1 MLPFLNM
8 RLYNRNNY
16 MALQPFIE
24 KMKNGQ
30 LTLENI
36 LEEDEIIQ
44 DLKTNQNSQF
54 LSMLSHEAIRKL
66 IDYATK
72 LPQSDD
78 QKIGHKFPFNATELL
93 SCDNCSITDRLL
105 NEIEV
110 AEDSEEEEKEDD
122 EKGENNEDK
131 KDEDDNEEFV
141 EVKEDEGSQ
150 DKNKEEGVPN
160 KDEKEKSEETKKE
173 GESKPAEEPKK
184 EENKTEGENKAE
196 EPKKEGETKPTE
208 ETEKEGESKPA
219 EEPKK
224 EGENKPA
231 EETKKEEET
240 KPAEETKKEGE
251 TKPAEE
257 TKKEGET
264 KPAEETKKEED
275 KKEENKTEGENKP
288 AEEPK
293 KEEETKKEENKTEGE
308 NKPTEEPKKDED
320 KKEENK
326 AERENKPTE
335 ETKKEE
341 EGKKEEKSEDEETCQ
356 QKHQPKEEEKE
367 DENDNENENQGEE
380 DSERK
385 QPKINII
392 YDNVDYLLQFLNSS
406 EETKLNYVLVGYFYK
421 ILNHLFSYKS
431 SRIIQYLFDYPK
443 KSEFDPLDLLVKN
456 MNRKSMGEIINKLL
470 LFQEENYG
478 DFTQKKMQLFE
489 RVLQELKESKEES
502 KYECICTT
510 LESTLYNKGFFIE
523 FMKDGKLIELLYTIL
538 EESKDQ
544 PRKLIAIMKLL
555 IKINENALKFVDSR
569 VTTPLSQENPM
580 DFINMFSNNY
590 PLDDDVKDPNADTD
604 ELVKKMFENTF
615 SALEKNKFNFLEDL
629 DDYSS
634 SENSE
639 FTSTYLVKQKKIGM
653 KKLAQIELFRT
664 LLDILVNANSINN
677 NEEQIKKIVECMN
690 EKKLFWKMHKLFFDF
705 PFSNIYQ
712 AFYSQIMDIILNES
726 SPDNLIDFVLIE
738 KGEKEENHL
747 VQKLIDEV
755 LNNMKFTF
763 TVSDSLSFHPNFSF
777 EVSILNKIFNSKN
790 NHLKDLIKDN
800 KNLEVFNTVIGDE
813 VNKIFEQKLLLSENE
828 IQFGSHDDSEE
839 KKPMSYFCK
848 KSFME
853 VMDEDLDIYKIYTQ
867 GGDFNKALE
876 EKREKERIE
885 RENME
890 KEKLDEEKKKMEED
904 GYFNNEEEETDDKK
918 NDLKGSINMNQ
929 DDEEENNEKEEN
941 NENNEEN
948 ENEQRPEENKEDSS
962 TEESEKDKDYND
974 VNFWRPE
981 VKPNDDILTSIL
993 SDLD

>member
-1 MLPFLNM
+1 
-8 RLYNRNNY
+8 

-24 KMKNGQ
+24 KMKSGQ

-54 LSMLSHEAIRKL
+54 LSMLSHENIRKL

-72 LPQSDD
+72 LPQSED

-93 SCDNCSITDRLL
+93 CCDNCVITDRIL

-110 AEDSEEEEKEDD
+110 AEDSESEEKEDD
-122 EKGENNEDK
+122 EKGE
-131 KDEDDNEEFV
+131 KDEEEFV
-141 EVKEDEGSQ
+141 EVKEDEGKQ
-150 DKNKEEGVPN
+150 EKKKEEEPNKEEGVPN
-160 KDEKEKSEETKKE
+160 KDEKQNNEEPKKE
-173 GESKPAEEPKK
+173 GESKPVEEPKK
-184 EENKTEGENKAE
+184 EETKTEGENKAGEELKKE
-196 EPKKEGETKPTE
+196 EPKKEE
-208 ETEKEGESKPA
+208 EQ
-219 EEPKK
+219 
-224 EGENKPA
+224 
-231 EETKKEEET
+231 KKEET
-240 KPAEETKKEGE
+240 
-251 TKPAEE
+251 
-257 TKKEGET
+257 
-264 KPAEETKKEED
+264 
-275 KKEENKTEGENKP
+275 KTEGENKP

-293 KEEETKKEENKTEGE
+293 KEDAKKEEEQKKEETKTEGE
-308 NKPTEEPKKDED
+308 NKPVEEQKKEEPKKE
-320 KKEENK
+320 EENK
-326 AERENKPTE
+326 S
-335 ETKKEE
+335 
-341 EGKKEEKSEDEETCQ
+341 GEKNEDEETGQ
-356 QKHQPKEEEKE
+356 QKHQPKQEEEKE
-367 DENDNENENQGEE
+367 DENDNENDDDSKKENQGEE
-380 DSERK
+380 DSEKK

-431 SRIIQYLFDYPK
+431 SKIIQYLFDYPK

-489 RVLQELKESKEES
+489 RVLQELKDSKETS
-502 KYECICTT
+502 KYECICST
-510 LESTLYNKGFFIE
+510 LETTLYNKGFFIE

-544 PRKLIAIMKLL
+544 PKKLIAIMKLL
-555 IKINENALKFVDSR
+555 IKINENALKFVNSR
-569 VTTPLSQENPM
+569 VTPQLSQENPM

-604 ELVKKMFENTF
+604 ELVKKMFANTF
-615 SALEKNKFNFLEDL
+615 TALEKNKFNFLEDL

-639 FTSTYLVKQKKIGM
+639 FTSTYLIKQRKVGM
-653 KKLAQIELFRT
+653 KKLSQTELFRT
-664 LLDILVNANSINN
+664 LLDILVNANSLNN
-677 NEEQIKKIVECMN
+677 NEEQIKKMVECMN
-690 EKKLFWKMHKLFFDF
+690 EKKLFWKLHKLFFDF

-712 AFYSQIMDIILNES
+712 TLYSQILDIILNES
-726 SPDNLIDFVLIE
+726 APDNLIDFTLTE
-738 KGEKEENHL
+738 KGEKEEKNL

-755 LNNMKFTF
+755 LNHMKFTF
-763 TVSDSLSFHPNFSF
+763 TVSDHLSFHPNFSF
-777 EVSILNKIFNSKN
+777 EVSILNKIFTSKN
-790 NHLKDLIKDN
+790 EHLRDLIKDN

-848 KSFME
+848 KGFMD
-853 VMDEDLDIYKIYTQ
+853 VMDEDLDIYKKYLN
-867 GGDFNKALE
+867 GEDFNKALE
-876 EKREKERIE
+876 EKREKEKKE

-890 KEKLDEEKKKMEED
+890 KEKLAEEKKKMEED
-904 GYFNNEEEETDDKK
+904 GYFNNEEEEIDDKK

-929 DDEEENNEKEEN
+929 DDEEENNENKEEN
-941 NENNEEN
+941 NENNQDN
-948 ENEQRPEENKEDSS
+948 ENEPRPEENKEESS
-962 TEESEKDKDYND
+962 TEESEKDKEFND
-974 VNFWRPE
+974 VNFWKPE
-981 VKPNDDILTSIL
+981 IKASDDILSSIL
-993 SDLD
+993 EDLD

>member
-8 RLYNRNNY
+8 RLYNRNNF
-16 MALQPFIE
+16 MALQPYIE

-72 LPQSDD
+72 LPQSED

-93 SCDNCSITDRLL
+93 CCDNCAITDRIL

-110 AEDSEEEEKEDD
+110 AEDSEEEEKEDE
-122 EKGENNEDK
+122 EKGENNE
-131 KDEDDNEEFV
+131 EEFV
-141 EVKEDEGSQ
+141 EVKEDEGNQEKKKEEES
-150 DKNKEEGVPN
+150 KKEEGVPN
-160 KDEKEKSEETKKE
+160 KDENQNNEEPKTE

-184 EENKTEGENKAE
+184 EENKTEGE
-196 EPKKEGETKPTE
+196 
-208 ETEKEGESKPA
+208 SKPV
-219 EEPKK
+219 
-224 EGENKPA
+224 
-231 EETKKEEET
+231 
-240 KPAEETKKEGE
+240 
-251 TKPAEE
+251 
-257 TKKEGET
+257 
-264 KPAEETKKEED
+264 
-275 KKEENKTEGENKP
+275 
-288 AEEPK
+288 
-293 KEEETKKEENKTEGE
+293 EETKKEENKTEGE
-308 NKPTEEPKKDED
+308 NKPEEEAKKEEP

-326 AERENKPTE
+326 TEEESKPEEEPKKEENKTE
-335 ETKKEE
+335 GESNPEEEQKKEESKKEE
-341 EGKKEEKSEDEETCQ
+341 ENTGEEKNEDEETGQ
-356 QKHQPKEEEKE
+356 QKHQPKQEEEKE
-367 DENDNENENQGEE
+367 DENGNENDDDSKKENQDEE

-385 QPKINII
+385 QIKTNII
-392 YDNVDYLLQFLNSS
+392 YDNVDYLLQFLNSP
-406 EETKLNYVLVGYFYK
+406 EENKLNYVLVGYFYK

-443 KSEFDPLDLLVKN
+443 KAEFDPLDLLVKN

-489 RVLQELKESKEES
+489 RVLQELKDSKEES
-502 KYECICTT
+502 KYECICAT
-510 LESTLYNKGFFIE
+510 LENTLYNKGFFIE
-523 FMKDGKLIELLYTIL
+523 FMKDGKLIQLLYTIL
-538 EESKDQ
+538 EGSKDQ

-555 IKINENALKFVDSR
+555 IKIDENALKFVDAR
-569 VTTPLSQENPM
+569 VTPPLSQENPM

-604 ELVKKMFENTF
+604 ELVKKMFGNTF
-615 SALEKNKFNFLEDL
+615 GALEKNKFNFLEDL

-634 SENSE
+634 NENSE
-639 FTSTYLVKQKKIGM
+639 FISTYLKKQRKIGM
-653 KKLAQIELFRT
+653 KKLSQTELFRT
-664 LLDILVNANSINN
+664 LLDILVNANSFNN

-690 EKKLFWKMHKLFFDF
+690 EKKLFWKLHKLFFDF

-712 AFYSQIMDIILNES
+712 TLYSQILDIVFNES
-726 SPDNLIDFVLIE
+726 SPDNLIDFVLTE
-738 KGEKEENHL
+738 KGEKEEKNL
-747 VQKLIDEV
+747 IQKLIDEV

-763 TVSDSLSFHPNFSF
+763 TVNDNLSFHPNFSF
-777 EVSILNKIFNSKN
+777 EVSILNKIFTSKN
-790 NHLKDLIKDN
+790 EHLKDLIKDN

-848 KSFME
+848 KGFME
-853 VMDEDLDIYKIYTQ
+853 VMDEDLEIYKKYQ
-867 GGDFNKALE
+867 KGEDFNKALE
-876 EKREKERIE
+876 EKREKEKIE

-890 KEKLDEEKKKMEED
+890 KEKLAEEKKKMEED

-929 DDEEENNEKEEN
+929 DEEEENNENNENKEEN

-948 ENEQRPEENKEDSS
+948 ENEPKPEENKEESS
-962 TEESEKDKDYND
+962 TEESEKDKEFND
-974 VNFWRPE
+974 VNYWKPE
-981 VKPNDDILTSIL
+981 IKASDDILNSIL
-993 SDLD
+993 EDLD

>member
-8 RLYNRNNY
+8 RLYNRNNF

-24 KMKNGQ
+24 KMKSGQ

-54 LSMLSHEAIRKL
+54 LSMLSHENIRKL

-72 LPQSDD
+72 LPQSED

-93 SCDNCSITDRLL
+93 CCDNCVITDRIL

-110 AEDSEEEEKEDD
+110 AEDSESEEKEDD
-122 EKGENNEDK
+122 EKGE
-131 KDEDDNEEFV
+131 KDEEEFV
-141 EVKEDEGSQ
+141 EVKEDEGKQ
-150 DKNKEEGVPN
+150 EKKKEEEPNKEEGVPN
-160 KDEKEKSEETKKE
+160 KDEKQNNEEPKKE
-173 GESKPAEEPKK
+173 GESKPVEEPKK
-184 EENKTEGENKAE
+184 EETKTEGENKAGEELKKE
-196 EPKKEGETKPTE
+196 EPKKEE
-208 ETEKEGESKPA
+208 EQ
-219 EEPKK
+219 
-224 EGENKPA
+224 
-231 EETKKEEET
+231 KKEET
-240 KPAEETKKEGE
+240 
-251 TKPAEE
+251 
-257 TKKEGET
+257 
-264 KPAEETKKEED
+264 
-275 KKEENKTEGENKP
+275 KTEGENKP

-293 KEEETKKEENKTEGE
+293 KEDAKKEEEQKKEETKTEGE
-308 NKPTEEPKKDED
+308 NKPVEEQKKEDDKKEEEQKKEETKTEGENKPVEEQKKEEPKKE
-320 KKEENK
+320 EENK
-326 AERENKPTE
+326 S
-335 ETKKEE
+335 
-341 EGKKEEKSEDEETCQ
+341 GEKNEDEETGQ
-356 QKHQPKEEEKE
+356 QKHQPKQEEEKE
-367 DENDNENENQGEE
+367 DENDNENDDDSKKENQGEE
-380 DSERK
+380 DSEKK

-431 SRIIQYLFDYPK
+431 SKIIQYLFDYPK

-489 RVLQELKESKEES
+489 RVLQELKDSKETS
-502 KYECICTT
+502 KYECICST
-510 LESTLYNKGFFIE
+510 LETTLYNKGFFIE

-544 PRKLIAIMKLL
+544 PKKLIAIMKLL
-555 IKINENALKFVDSR
+555 IKINENALKFVVSR
-569 VTTPLSQENPM
+569 VTPQLSQENPM

-604 ELVKKMFENTF
+604 ELVKKMFANTF
-615 SALEKNKFNFLEDL
+615 TALEKNKFNFLEDL

-639 FTSTYLVKQKKIGM
+639 FTSTYLIKQRKVGM
-653 KKLAQIELFRT
+653 KKLSQTELFRT
-664 LLDILVNANSINN
+664 LLDILVNANSLNN
-677 NEEQIKKIVECMN
+677 NEEQIKKMVECMN
-690 EKKLFWKMHKLFFDF
+690 EKKLFWKLHKLFFDF

-712 AFYSQIMDIILNES
+712 TLYSQILDIILNES
-726 SPDNLIDFVLIE
+726 APDNLIDFTLTE
-738 KGEKEENHL
+738 KGEKEEKNL

-755 LNNMKFTF
+755 LNHMKFTF
-763 TVSDSLSFHPNFSF
+763 TVSDHLSFHPNFSF
-777 EVSILNKIFNSKN
+777 EVSILNKIFTSKN
-790 NHLKDLIKDN
+790 EHLRDLIKDN

-848 KSFME
+848 KGFMDA
-853 VMDEDLDIYKIYTQ
+853 MDEDLDIYKKYLN
-867 GGDFNKALE
+867 GEDFNKALE
-876 EKREKERIE
+876 EKREKEKKE

-890 KEKLDEEKKKMEED
+890 KEKLAEEKKKMEED
-904 GYFNNEEEETDDKK
+904 GYFNNEEEEIDDKK

-929 DDEEENNEKEEN
+929 DDEEENNENKEEN
-941 NENNEEN
+941 NENNQDN
-948 ENEQRPEENKEDSS
+948 ENEPRPEENKEESS
-962 TEESEKDKDYND
+962 TEESEKDKEFND
-974 VNFWRPE
+974 VNFWKPE
-981 VKPNDDILTSIL
+981 IKASDDILSSIL
-993 SDLD
+993 EDLD

>member
-16 MALQPFIE
+16 MQLQPYIE
-24 KMKNGQ
+24 KMKSGQ

-72 LPQSDD
+72 LPQTDD

-93 SCDNCSITDRLL
+93 CCDNCVITERIL
-105 NEIEV
+105 NGIEV
-110 AEDSEEEEKEDD
+110 AEDSEEEEKEDE
-122 EKGENNEDK
+122 EKGENNEEEK
-131 KDEDDNEEFV
+131 KEEDNNEEFV
-141 EVKEDEGSQ
+141 EVKEDEGNQ
-150 DKNKEEGVPN
+150 EKKKEEEPKKEEEGVPN
-160 KDEKEKSEETKKE
+160 KDEGVPNKEEEKK
-173 GESKPAEEPKK
+173 EEPKK
-184 EENKTEGENKAE
+184 EEQPKTEGE
-196 EPKKEGETKPTE
+196 T
-208 ETEKEGESKPA
+208 
-219 EEPKK
+219 
-224 EGENKPA
+224 
-231 EETKKEEET
+231 
-240 KPAEETKKEGE
+240 
-251 TKPAEE
+251 
-257 TKKEGET
+257 
-264 KPAEETKKEED
+264 
-275 KKEENKTEGENKP
+275 KP

-293 KEEETKKEENKTEGE
+293 KEEETKKEEQPKTEGE
-308 NKPTEEPKKDED
+308 SKPVEEPKKE
-320 KKEENK
+320 
-326 AERENKPTE
+326 E

-341 EGKKEEKSEDEETCQ
+341 QPKTEGETKPAEEPKKEEQPKTEGESKPAEEPKNEEPKKEEETKKEEQPQTEGESKPEEEPKIEEENKNKEKTDDEEKGQ
-356 QKHQPKEEEKE
+356 QKHQPKQEEEKE
-367 DENDNENENQGEE
+367 EENDNENDDDSKRENQGEE

-489 RVLQELKESKEES
+489 RVLQELKDSKEES
-502 KYECICTT
+502 KYECICST
-510 LESTLYNKGFFIE
+510 LENTLYNKGFFIE
-523 FMKDGKLIELLYTIL
+523 FMKDGKLTEILYTIL

-544 PRKLIAIMKLL
+544 PKKLIAIMKLL
-555 IKINENALKFVDSR
+555 IKINENALKFVESR
-569 VTTPLSQENPM
+569 VTNPLTQENPM

-590 PLDDDVKDPNADTD
+590 PLDDEVKDPNADTD
-604 ELVKKMFENTF
+604 ELVKKMFVNTF
-615 SALEKNKFNFLEDL
+615 NALEKNKFNFLEDL

-639 FTSTYLVKQKKIGM
+639 FTSTYLIKQKKVGM
-653 KKLAQIELFRT
+653 KKVTQTELFRT
-664 LLDILVNANSINN
+664 LLDILVNANSFNN
-677 NEEQIKKIVECMN
+677 NEGQIKKIVEIMN
-690 EKKLFWKMHKLFFDF
+690 EKKLFWKLHKLFFDF
-705 PFSNIYQ
+705 PFSNVYQ
-712 AFYSQIMDIILNES
+712 TLYSQIMDIVLNES
-726 SPDNLIDFVLIE
+726 APDNLIDFVLTE
-738 KGEKEENHL
+738 KGEKEETKL
-747 VQKLIDEV
+747 IQKLIDEI

-763 TVSDSLSFHPNFSF
+763 TVSDRIAFHPNFSF
-777 EVSILNKIFNSKN
+777 EISILNKIYSCKN
-790 NHLKDLIKDN
+790 EFLRDLIKDN

-813 VNKIFEQKLLLSENE
+813 VNKIYEQKLLLSENE
-828 IQFGSHDDSEE
+828 IQFGSHDDSAEE
-839 KKPMSYFCK
+839 KKPMSYFGK
-848 KSFME
+848 KNFME
-853 VMDEDLDIYKIYTQ
+853 VIDEDLEIYKIYLQ
-867 GGDFNKALE
+867 GGDFNKALG

-890 KEKLDEEKKKMEED
+890 KEKLAEEKKKMEED

-929 DDEEENNEKEEN
+929 DEEEENNENREEN
-941 NENNEEN
+941 NENNEDN
-948 ENEQRPEENKEDSS
+948 ENEPKPEENKEDSS
-962 TEESEKDKDYND
+962 TEESEKDKFYND
-974 VNFWRPE
+974 VNFWRAE
-981 VKPNDDILTSIL
+981 VMPNDEILSSIL
-993 SDLD
+993 KDLD

>member
-8 RLYNRNNY
+8 RLYNRNNF

-24 KMKNGQ
+24 KMKSGQ

-54 LSMLSHEAIRKL
+54 LSMLSHENIRKL

-72 LPQSDD
+72 LPQSED

-93 SCDNCSITDRLL
+93 CCDNCVITDRIL

-110 AEDSEEEEKEDD
+110 AEDSESEEKEDD
-122 EKGENNEDK
+122 EKGE
-131 KDEDDNEEFV
+131 KDEEEFV
-141 EVKEDEGSQ
+141 EVKEDEGKQ
-150 DKNKEEGVPN
+150 EKKKEEEPNKEEGVPN
-160 KDEKEKSEETKKE
+160 KDEKQNNEEPKKE
-173 GESKPAEEPKK
+173 GESKPVEEPKK
-184 EENKTEGENKAE
+184 EETKTEGENKAGEELKKE
-196 EPKKEGETKPTE
+196 EPKKEE
-208 ETEKEGESKPA
+208 EQ
-219 EEPKK
+219 
-224 EGENKPA
+224 
-231 EETKKEEET
+231 KKEET
-240 KPAEETKKEGE
+240 
-251 TKPAEE
+251 
-257 TKKEGET
+257 
-264 KPAEETKKEED
+264 
-275 KKEENKTEGENKP
+275 KTEGENKP
-288 AEEPK
+288 VEEQKKEEPK
-293 KEEETKKEENKTEGE
+293 KEEENKSGE
-308 NKPTEEPKKDED
+308 KN
-320 KKEENK
+320 
-326 AERENKPTE
+326 
-335 ETKKEE
+335 
-341 EGKKEEKSEDEETCQ
+341 EDEETGQ
-356 QKHQPKEEEKE
+356 QKHQPKQEEEKE
-367 DENDNENENQGEE
+367 DENDNENDDDSKKENQGEE
-380 DSERK
+380 DSEKK

-431 SRIIQYLFDYPK
+431 SKIIQYLFDYPK

-489 RVLQELKESKEES
+489 RVLQELKDSKETS
-502 KYECICTT
+502 KYECICST
-510 LESTLYNKGFFIE
+510 LETTLYNKGFFIE

-544 PRKLIAIMKLL
+544 PKKLIAIMKLL
-555 IKINENALKFVDSR
+555 IKINENALKFVVSR
-569 VTTPLSQENPM
+569 VTPQLSQENPM

-604 ELVKKMFENTF
+604 ELVKKMFANTF
-615 SALEKNKFNFLEDL
+615 TALEKNKFNFLEDL

-639 FTSTYLVKQKKIGM
+639 FTSTYLIKQRKVGM
-653 KKLAQIELFRT
+653 KKLSQTELFRT
-664 LLDILVNANSINN
+664 LLDILVNANSLNN
-677 NEEQIKKIVECMN
+677 NEEQIKKMVECMN
-690 EKKLFWKMHKLFFDF
+690 EKKLFWKLHKLFFDF

-712 AFYSQIMDIILNES
+712 TLYSQILDIILNES
-726 SPDNLIDFVLIE
+726 APDNLIDFTLTE
-738 KGEKEENHL
+738 KGEKEEKNL

-755 LNNMKFTF
+755 LNHMKFTF
-763 TVSDSLSFHPNFSF
+763 TVSDHLSFHPNFSF
-777 EVSILNKIFNSKN
+777 EVSILNKIFTSKN
-790 NHLKDLIKDN
+790 EHLRDLIKDN

-848 KSFME
+848 KGFMD
-853 VMDEDLDIYKIYTQ
+853 VMDEDLDIYKKYLN
-867 GGDFNKALE
+867 GEDFNKALE
-876 EKREKERIE
+876 EKREKEKKE

-890 KEKLDEEKKKMEED
+890 KEKLAEEKKKMEED
-904 GYFNNEEEETDDKK
+904 GYFNNEEEEIDDKK

-929 DDEEENNEKEEN
+929 DDEEENNENKEEN
-941 NENNEEN
+941 NENNQDN
-948 ENEQRPEENKEDSS
+948 ENEPRPEENKEESS
-962 TEESEKDKDYND
+962 TEESEKDKEFND
-974 VNFWRPE
+974 VNFWKPE
-981 VKPNDDILTSIL
+981 IKASDDILSSIL
-993 SDLD
+993 EDLD

>member
-1 MLPFLNM
+1 
-8 RLYNRNNY
+8 

-24 KMKNGQ
+24 KMKSGQ

-54 LSMLSHEAIRKL
+54 LSMLSHENIRKL

-72 LPQSDD
+72 LPQSED

-93 SCDNCSITDRLL
+93 CCDNCVITDRIL

-110 AEDSEEEEKEDD
+110 AEDSESEEKEDD
-122 EKGENNEDK
+122 EKGE
-131 KDEDDNEEFV
+131 KDEEEFV
-141 EVKEDEGSQ
+141 EVKEDEGKQ
-150 DKNKEEGVPN
+150 EKKKEEEPNKEEGVPN
-160 KDEKEKSEETKKE
+160 KDEKQNNEEPKKE
-173 GESKPAEEPKK
+173 GESKPVEEPKK
-184 EENKTEGENKAE
+184 EETKTEGENKAGEELKKE
-196 EPKKEGETKPTE
+196 EPKKEE
-208 ETEKEGESKPA
+208 EQ
-219 EEPKK
+219 
-224 EGENKPA
+224 
-231 EETKKEEET
+231 KKEET
-240 KPAEETKKEGE
+240 
-251 TKPAEE
+251 
-257 TKKEGET
+257 
-264 KPAEETKKEED
+264 
-275 KKEENKTEGENKP
+275 KTEGENKP

-293 KEEETKKEENKTEGE
+293 KDAKKEEEQKKEETKTEGE
-308 NKPTEEPKKDED
+308 NKPVEEQKKEDDKKEEEQKKEETKTEGENKPVEEQKKEEPKKE
-320 KKEENK
+320 EENK
-326 AERENKPTE
+326 S
-335 ETKKEE
+335 
-341 EGKKEEKSEDEETCQ
+341 GEKNEDEETGQ
-356 QKHQPKEEEKE
+356 QKHQPKQEEEKE
-367 DENDNENENQGEE
+367 DENDNENDDDSKKENQGEE
-380 DSERK
+380 DSEKK

-431 SRIIQYLFDYPK
+431 SKIIQYLFDYPK

-489 RVLQELKESKEES
+489 RVLQELKDSKETS
-502 KYECICTT
+502 KYECICST
-510 LESTLYNKGFFIE
+510 LETTLYNKGFFIE

-544 PRKLIAIMKLL
+544 PKKLIAIMKLL
-555 IKINENALKFVDSR
+555 IKINENALKFVNSR
-569 VTTPLSQENPM
+569 VTPQLSQENPM

-604 ELVKKMFENTF
+604 ELVKKMFANTF
-615 SALEKNKFNFLEDL
+615 TALEKNKFNFLEDL

-639 FTSTYLVKQKKIGM
+639 FTSTYLIKQRKVGM
-653 KKLAQIELFRT
+653 KKLSQTELFRT
-664 LLDILVNANSINN
+664 LLDILVNANSLNN
-677 NEEQIKKIVECMN
+677 NEEQIKKMVECMN
-690 EKKLFWKMHKLFFDF
+690 EKKLFWKLHKLFFDF

-712 AFYSQIMDIILNES
+712 TLYSQILDIILNES
-726 SPDNLIDFVLIE
+726 APDNLIDFTLTE
-738 KGEKEENHL
+738 KGEKEEKNL

-755 LNNMKFTF
+755 LNHMKFTF
-763 TVSDSLSFHPNFSF
+763 TVSDHLSFHPNFSF
-777 EVSILNKIFNSKN
+777 EVSILNKIFTSKN
-790 NHLKDLIKDN
+790 EHLRDLIKDN

-848 KSFME
+848 KGFMD
-853 VMDEDLDIYKIYTQ
+853 VMDEDLDIYKKYLN
-867 GGDFNKALE
+867 GEDFNKALE
-876 EKREKERIE
+876 EKREKEKKE

-890 KEKLDEEKKKMEED
+890 KEKLAEEKKKMEED
-904 GYFNNEEEETDDKK
+904 GYFNNEEEEIDDKK

-929 DDEEENNEKEEN
+929 DDEEENNENKEEN
-941 NENNEEN
+941 NENNQDN
-948 ENEQRPEENKEDSS
+948 ENEPRPEENKEESS
-962 TEESEKDKDYND
+962 TEESEKDKEFND
-974 VNFWRPE
+974 VNFWKPE
-981 VKPNDDILTSIL
+981 IKASDDILSSIL
-993 SDLD
+993 EDLD

>member
-8 RLYNRNNY
+8 RLYNRNNF

-44 DLKTNQNSQF
+44 DLKANQNSQF
-54 LSMLSHEAIRKL
+54 LSMLSHENIRKL

-72 LPQSDD
+72 LPQAED

-93 SCDNCSITDRLL
+93 CCDNCVITDRLL

-110 AEDSEEEEKEDD
+110 AEDSESEEKEDD
-122 EKGENNEDK
+122 EKGE
-131 KDEDDNEEFV
+131 KDEEEFV
-141 EVKEDEGSQ
+141 EVKEDEVKQ
-150 DKNKEEGVPN
+150 EKKKEEEPNKEEGVPN
-160 KDEKEKSEETKKE
+160 KDKKENNEEPKKE

-184 EENKTEGENKAE
+184 EET
-196 EPKKEGETKPTE
+196 
-208 ETEKEGESKPA
+208 
-219 EEPKK
+219 
-224 EGENKPA
+224 
-231 EETKKEEET
+231 
-240 KPAEETKKEGE
+240 
-251 TKPAEE
+251 
-257 TKKEGET
+257 
-264 KPAEETKKEED
+264 
-275 KKEENKTEGENKP
+275 KTEGENKP

-293 KEEETKKEENKTEGE
+293 KEEPKKEEENKPVEESKKEGENKPTEEPKKEDAKKEEEPKKEENKPTEEPKKEDAKKEEEPKKEENKTEGE
-308 NKPTEEPKKDED
+308 NKPVEEPKKEEA

-326 AERENKPTE
+326 TEGENKPVE
-335 ETKKEE
+335 EPKKEEPKKEE
-341 EGKKEEKSEDEETCQ
+341 ENKSGEKKNEDEETGQ
-356 QKHQPKEEEKE
+356 QKHQPKQEEEKEKE
-367 DENDNENENQGEE
+367 DENDNENDDDSKKENQGEE
-380 DSERK
+380 DSEKK
-385 QPKINII
+385 QPKISII

-406 EETKLNYVLVGYFYK
+406 DETKFNYVLVGYFYK

-431 SRIIQYLFDYPK
+431 SKIVQYLFDYPK

-478 DFTQKKMQLFE
+478 DLTQKKMQLFE
-489 RVLQELKESKEES
+489 RVLQELKDSKEES
-502 KYECICTT
+502 KYECICST
-510 LESTLYNKGFFIE
+510 LENTLYNKGFFIE
-523 FMKDGKLIELLYTIL
+523 FMKDGKLIESLYNIL

-544 PRKLIAIMKLL
+544 PKKLIAIMKLL
-555 IKINENALKFVDSR
+555 IKINENALKFVDSK
-569 VTTPLSQENPM
+569 VTPQLSQENPM
-580 DFINMFSNNY
+580 DLINMFSNNY

-604 ELVKKMFENTF
+604 ELVKKMFANTF
-615 SALEKNKFNFLEDL
+615 TALEKNKFNFLEDL

-639 FTSTYLVKQKKIGM
+639 FTSTYLIKQRKVGI
-653 KKLAQIELFRT
+653 KKLSQTELFRT
-664 LLDILVNANSINN
+664 LLDILVNANSLNN

-690 EKKLFWKMHKLFFDF
+690 EKKLFWKLHKLFLDF

-712 AFYSQIMDIILNES
+712 TLYNQILDIILNES
-726 SPDNLIDFVLIE
+726 APDNLIDFTLTE
-738 KGEKEENHL
+738 KGEKEEKNL

-755 LNNMKFTF
+755 LNHMKFTF
-763 TVSDSLSFHPNFSF
+763 TVSENLSFHPNFSF
-777 EVSILNKIFNSKN
+777 EVSILNKIFTSKN
-790 NHLKDLIKDN
+790 EHLRDLIKDN

-848 KSFME
+848 KSFMD
-853 VMDEDLDIYKIYTQ
+853 VMDEDLDIYKKYLN
-867 GGDFNKALE
+867 GEDFKKALE

-885 RENME
+885 RENMK

-904 GYFNNEEEETDDKK
+904 GYFNNEEEEIDDKK

-929 DDEEENNEKEEN
+929 DDEEENNENKEEN
-941 NENNEEN
+941 NENNEDN
-948 ENEQRPEENKEDSS
+948 ENEPRPEENKEESS
-962 TEESEKDKDYND
+962 TEESEKDKEYND
-974 VNFWRPE
+974 VNFWKPE
-981 VKPNDDILTSIL
+981 IKASENILSSIL
-993 SDLD
+993 EDLD

>member
-8 RLYNRNNY
+8 RLYNRNNF

-24 KMKNGQ
+24 KMKSGQ

-54 LSMLSHEAIRKL
+54 LSMLSHENIRKL

-93 SCDNCSITDRLL
+93 CCDNCVITDRLL

-110 AEDSEEEEKEDD
+110 AEDSDSEEKEDE
-122 EKGENNEDK
+122 EKGENNE
-131 KDEDDNEEFV
+131 EEFV
-141 EVKEDEGSQ
+141 EVKEDEANQ
-150 DKNKEEGVPN
+150 EKKKEEEPAKEEGVPN
-160 KDEKEKSEETKKE
+160 KDEKQNNEEPKKEGETNPAEEPKKEETKKE
-173 GESKPAEEPKK
+173 EEPIKEGETKPAEEPKK
-184 EENKTEGENKAE
+184 EEESKPAEEAKKEEEPKKEEESKPAEEAKKEE
-196 EPKKEGETKPTE
+196 EPKKEGETKPV
-208 ETEKEGESKPA
+208 
-219 EEPKK
+219 
-224 EGENKPA
+224 
-231 EETKKEEET
+231 
-240 KPAEETKKEGE
+240 
-251 TKPAEE
+251 
-257 TKKEGET
+257 
-264 KPAEETKKEED
+264 
-275 KKEENKTEGENKP
+275 
-288 AEEPK
+288 EEPK
-293 KEEETKKEENKTEGE
+293 KEEEQ
-308 NKPTEEPKKDED
+308 KKDDEP

-326 AERENKPTE
+326 AEGESNPVEEPKTE
-335 ETKKEE
+335 EAKKEENNTEGEKKPEEEQNKEEPKKEE
-341 EGKKEEKSEDEETCQ
+341 ENKSEEKNEDEETGQ
-356 QKHQPKEEEKE
+356 QKHQPKPEEEKE
-367 DENDNENENQGEE
+367 DENDNENDDDSKKENQGEE

-385 QPKINII
+385 QPKTNII

-443 KSEFDPLDLLVKN
+443 KAEFDPLDLLVKN

-489 RVLQELKESKEES
+489 RVLQELKDSKEES
-502 KYECICTT
+502 KYECICAT
-510 LESTLYNKGFFIE
+510 LENTLYNKGFFIE
-523 FMKDGKLIELLYTIL
+523 FMKDGKLIQLLYTIL
-538 EESKDQ
+538 EGSKDQ

-555 IKINENALKFVDSR
+555 IKIDENALKFVDAR
-569 VTTPLSQENPM
+569 VTPPLSQENPM

-604 ELVKKMFENTF
+604 ELVKKMFGNTF
-615 SALEKNKFNFLEDL
+615 GALEKNKFNFLEDL

-634 SENSE
+634 NENSE
-639 FTSTYLVKQKKIGM
+639 FISTYLKKQRKIGM
-653 KKLAQIELFRT
+653 KKLSQTELFRT
-664 LLDILVNANSINN
+664 LLDILVNANSFNN

-690 EKKLFWKMHKLFFDF
+690 EKKLFWKLHKLFFDF

-712 AFYSQIMDIILNES
+712 TLYSQILDIVFNES
-726 SPDNLIDFVLIE
+726 SPDNLIDFVLTE
-738 KGEKEENHL
+738 KGEKEEKNL
-747 VQKLIDEV
+747 IQKLIDEV

-763 TVSDSLSFHPNFSF
+763 TVSDNLSFHPNFSF
-777 EVSILNKIFNSKN
+777 EVSILNKIFTSKN
-790 NHLKDLIKDN
+790 EHLKDLIKDN

-848 KSFME
+848 KGFME
-853 VMDEDLDIYKIYTQ
+853 VMDEDLEIYKKYQ
-867 GGDFNKALE
+867 KGEDFNKALE
-876 EKREKERIE
+876 EKREKEKIE

-890 KEKLDEEKKKMEED
+890 KEKLAEEKKKMEED

-929 DDEEENNEKEEN
+929 DEEEENNENNENKEEN

-948 ENEQRPEENKEDSS
+948 ENEPKPEENKEESS
-962 TEESEKDKDYND
+962 TEESEKDKKFND
-974 VNFWRPE
+974 VNYWKPE
-981 VKPNDDILTSIL
+981 IKASDDILNSIL
-993 SDLD
+993 EDLD

>member
-93 SCDNCSITDRLL
+93 CCDNSVITERLL

-110 AEDSEEEEKEDD
+110 AEDSEEEEKEDE
-122 EKGENNEDK
+122 EKGEN
-131 KDEDDNEEFV
+131 NEEFV
-141 EVKEDEGSQ
+141 EVKEDEENIEKKKE
-150 DKNKEEGVPN
+150 DEPKKEEEGVPN
-160 KDEKEKSEETKKE
+160 KEEKANNEEPQKEGETKPVEDTKKE

-184 EENKTEGENKAE
+184 EEDKKEETKTEA
-196 EPKKEGETKPTE
+196 
-208 ETEKEGESKPA
+208 ESKPA

-224 EGENKPA
+224 E
-231 EETKKEEET
+231 
-240 KPAEETKKEGE
+240 
-251 TKPAEE
+251 
-257 TKKEGET
+257 
-264 KPAEETKKEED
+264 ED
-275 KKEENKTEGENKP
+275 KKEETKTEAESKP

-293 KEEETKKEENKTEGE
+293 KEEESKPAEEPNKEEEVKKEENKTEE
-308 NKPTEEPKKDED
+308 ESKPAEESKKEEDKKDED
-320 KKEENK
+320 KKN
-326 AERENKPTE
+326 
-335 ETKKEE
+335 
-341 EGKKEEKSEDEETCQ
+341 EEKNEDEEKGQ
-356 QKHQPKEEEKE
+356 QKHQPKQEEEKE
-367 DENDNENENQGEE
+367 EENENEKDDDSNKEKQSDE

-385 QPKINII
+385 QPKISII
-392 YDNVDYLLQFLNSS
+392 YDNVDYLLQFLNSD
-406 EETKLNYVLVGYFYK
+406 EEAKLNYVLVGYFYK
-421 ILNHLFSYKS
+421 ILNHLFSCKS

-478 DFTQKKMQLFE
+478 DFTAKKMELFE
-489 RVLQELKESKEES
+489 RVLQELKDTKEET
-502 KYECICTT
+502 KYECICST
-510 LESTLYNKGFFIE
+510 LENTLYNKGFFIE
-523 FMKDGKLIELLYTIL
+523 FMKDEKLIELLYTIL

-544 PRKLIAIMKLL
+544 PKKLIAVMKLL

-569 VTTPLSQENPM
+569 VTPSLSQENPM

-604 ELVKKMFENTF
+604 ELIKKMFVNTF
-615 SALEKNKFNFLEDL
+615 NSLEKNKFNFLEDL

-634 SENSE
+634 NENSE
-639 FTSTYLVKQKKIGM
+639 FTTTYLAKQRKVGM
-653 KKLAQIELFRT
+653 KKLSQIELFRT
-664 LLDILVNANSINN
+664 ILDILVNANALNN
-677 NEEQIKKIVECMN
+677 NEEQIKKAVECMN

-705 PFSNIYQ
+705 PFSNLYQ
-712 AFYSQIMDIILNES
+712 TLYSQIMDIILNES
-726 SPDNLIDFVLIE
+726 SPDNLIDFVLVE
-738 KGEKEENHL
+738 KGEKEEKNL
-747 VQKLIDEV
+747 VQKLIDEI
-755 LNNMKFTF
+755 LKNMKFSF
-763 TVSDSLSFHPNFSF
+763 TVSDRMSFHPNFSF
-777 EVSILNKIFNSKN
+777 ETSILNKIFTTKN
-790 NHLKDLIKDN
+790 EHLRDLIKDN
-800 KNLEVFNTVIGDE
+800 KDLEVFNTVIGDE
-813 VNKIFEQKLLLSENE
+813 VNKIFEQRLLLSDND

-839 KKPMSYFCK
+839 KKPMSYFGK
-848 KSFME
+848 KNFME
-853 VMDEDLDIYKIYTQ
+853 VMEEDLDIYKIYLK
-867 GGDFNKALE
+867 GEDYNKALK

-890 KEKLDEEKKKMEED
+890 KEKLAEEKRKMEED
-904 GYFNNEEEETDDKK
+904 GYFNNEEEEVDDMKK
-918 NDLKGSINMNQ
+918 NDLKGSINLNQ
-929 DDEEENNEKEEN
+929 DDEEENNENKEEN

-948 ENEQRPEENKEDSS
+948 ENEPKPEENKEDSS
-962 TEESEKDKDYND
+962 TEESEKDKEFND

-981 VKPNDDILTSIL
+981 VKPDDDILSSIL
-993 SDLD
+993 RDLD

>member
-8 RLYNRNNY
+8 RLYNRNNF

-24 KMKNGQ
+24 KMKSGQ

-54 LSMLSHEAIRKL
+54 LSMLSHENIRKL

-72 LPQSDD
+72 LPQSED

-93 SCDNCSITDRLL
+93 CCDNCVITDRIL

-110 AEDSEEEEKEDD
+110 AEDSESEEKEDD
-122 EKGENNEDK
+122 EKGE
-131 KDEDDNEEFV
+131 KDEEEFV
-141 EVKEDEGSQ
+141 EVKEDEGKQ
-150 DKNKEEGVPN
+150 EKKKEEEPNKEEGVPN
-160 KDEKEKSEETKKE
+160 KDEKQNNEEPKKE
-173 GESKPAEEPKK
+173 GESKPVEEPKK
-184 EENKTEGENKAE
+184 EETKTEGENKAGEELKKE
-196 EPKKEGETKPTE
+196 EPKKEE
-208 ETEKEGESKPA
+208 EQ
-219 EEPKK
+219 
-224 EGENKPA
+224 
-231 EETKKEEET
+231 KKEET
-240 KPAEETKKEGE
+240 
-251 TKPAEE
+251 
-257 TKKEGET
+257 
-264 KPAEETKKEED
+264 
-275 KKEENKTEGENKP
+275 KTEGENKP

-293 KEEETKKEENKTEGE
+293 KEDAKKEEEQKKEETKTEGE
-308 NKPTEEPKKDED
+308 NKPVEEQKKEDDKKEEEQKKEETKTEGENKPVEEQKKEDDKKEEEQKKEETKTEGENKPVEEQKKEEPKKE
-320 KKEENK
+320 EENK
-326 AERENKPTE
+326 S
-335 ETKKEE
+335 
-341 EGKKEEKSEDEETCQ
+341 GEKNEDEETGQ
-356 QKHQPKEEEKE
+356 QKHQPKQEEEKE
-367 DENDNENENQGEE
+367 DENDNENDDDSKKENQGEE
-380 DSERK
+380 DSEKK

-431 SRIIQYLFDYPK
+431 SKIIQYLFDYPK

-489 RVLQELKESKEES
+489 RVLQELKDSKETS
-502 KYECICTT
+502 KYECICST
-510 LESTLYNKGFFIE
+510 LETTLYNKGFFIE

-544 PRKLIAIMKLL
+544 PKKLIAIMKLL
-555 IKINENALKFVDSR
+555 IKINENALKFVVSR
-569 VTTPLSQENPM
+569 VTPQLSQENPM

-604 ELVKKMFENTF
+604 ELVKKMFANTF
-615 SALEKNKFNFLEDL
+615 TALEKNKFNFLEDL

-639 FTSTYLVKQKKIGM
+639 FTSTYLIKQRKVGM
-653 KKLAQIELFRT
+653 KKLSQTELFRT
-664 LLDILVNANSINN
+664 LLDILVNANSLNN
-677 NEEQIKKIVECMN
+677 NEEQIKKMVECMN
-690 EKKLFWKMHKLFFDF
+690 EKKLFWKLHKLFFDF

-712 AFYSQIMDIILNES
+712 TLYSQILDIILNES
-726 SPDNLIDFVLIE
+726 APDNLIDFTLTE
-738 KGEKEENHL
+738 KGEKEEKNL

-755 LNNMKFTF
+755 LNHMKFTF
-763 TVSDSLSFHPNFSF
+763 TVSDHLSFHPNFSF
-777 EVSILNKIFNSKN
+777 EVSILNKIFTSKN
-790 NHLKDLIKDN
+790 EHLRDLIKDN

-848 KSFME
+848 KGFMDA
-853 VMDEDLDIYKIYTQ
+853 MDEDLDIYKKYLN
-867 GGDFNKALE
+867 GEDFNKALE
-876 EKREKERIE
+876 EKREKEKKE

-890 KEKLDEEKKKMEED
+890 KEKLAEEKKKMEED
-904 GYFNNEEEETDDKK
+904 GYFNNEEEEIDDKK

-929 DDEEENNEKEEN
+929 DDEEENNENKEEN
-941 NENNEEN
+941 NENNQDN
-948 ENEQRPEENKEDSS
+948 ENEPRPEENKEESS
-962 TEESEKDKDYND
+962 TEESEKDKEFND
-974 VNFWRPE
+974 VNFWKPE
-981 VKPNDDILTSIL
+981 IKASDDILSSIL
-993 SDLD
+993 EDLD

>member
-8 RLYNRNNY
+8 RLYNRNNF

-24 KMKNGQ
+24 KMKSGQ

-72 LPQSDD
+72 LPQTDD
-78 QKIGHKFPFNATELL
+78 QKIGHKYPFNATELL
-93 SCDNCSITDRLL
+93 CCDNCVITDRLL
-105 NEIEV
+105 NDIEV
-110 AEDSEEEEKEDD
+110 AEDSEEEEKEDE
-122 EKGENNEDK
+122 EKGENNE
-131 KDEDDNEEFV
+131 EEFV
-141 EVKEDEGSQ
+141 EVKEDEGNQ
-150 DKNKEEGVPN
+150 EKKKEEEPTKEEGVPN
-160 KDEKEKSEETKKE
+160 KEENQNNEEPKKE
-173 GESKPAEEPKK
+173 SETKPAEEPKK
-184 EENKTEGENKAE
+184 EI
-196 EPKKEGETKPTE
+196 
-208 ETEKEGESKPA
+208 
-219 EEPKK
+219 
-224 EGENKPA
+224 
-231 EETKKEEET
+231 ETKKEEEPKKEES
-240 KPAEETKKEGE
+240 KPVEEPKKEEPKKEENKPVEEQKKEEIKPVEEPKKEETKKEN
-251 TKPAEE
+251 A
-257 TKKEGET
+257 
-264 KPAEETKKEED
+264 
-275 KKEENKTEGENKP
+275 
-288 AEEPK
+288 K
-293 KEEETKKEENKTEGE
+293 KEEETKKEENKTEEGS
-308 NKPTEEPKKDED
+308 KPVEEPKKEEP

-326 AERENKPTE
+326 TEGESKPKE
-335 ETKKEE
+335 EAKKEE
-341 EGKKEEKSEDEETCQ
+341 ENKSGEKNEDEETGQ
-356 QKHQPKEEEKE
+356 QKHQPKQEEEKE
-367 DENDNENENQGEE
+367 DENDNENDDDSKKENQGEE

-385 QPKINII
+385 QPKVSII

-489 RVLQELKESKEES
+489 RVLQELKDSKEES
-502 KYECICTT
+502 KYECICST
-510 LESTLYNKGFFIE
+510 LETTLYNKGFFIE
-523 FMKDGKLIELLYTIL
+523 FMKDGKLIESLYTIL

-544 PRKLIAIMKLL
+544 PKKVIAIMKLL
-555 IKINENALKFVDSR
+555 IKINENVLKFVDAR
-569 VTTPLSQENPM
+569 VTPPLSQENPM

-604 ELVKKMFENTF
+604 ELVKKMFANTF

-639 FTSTYLVKQKKIGM
+639 FTSTYLIKQKKIGM
-653 KKLAQIELFRT
+653 KKLSQIELFRT
-664 LLDILVNANSINN
+664 LLDILVNANSINI
-677 NEEQIKKIVECMN
+677 NEEQTKKIVECMN

-705 PFSNIYQ
+705 PFSNLYQ
-712 AFYSQIMDIILNES
+712 TLYSQIIDIVLNES
-726 SPDNLIDFVLIE
+726 SPDNLIDFVLTE
-738 KGEKEENHL
+738 KCEKEEKNL
-747 VQKLIDEV
+747 IQKLIDEV

-763 TVSDSLSFHPNFSF
+763 TVSDSTSFHPNFSF
-777 EVSILNKIFNSKN
+777 ETSILNKIFTSKN
-790 NHLKDLIKDN
+790 EHLRDLIKDI

-828 IQFGSHDDSEE
+828 IQFGSHDDTEE

-853 VMDEDLDIYKIYTQ
+853 VMDEDLDIYKIYLS

-876 EKREKERIE
+876 EKRDKERVE

-890 KEKLDEEKKKMEED
+890 KEKLAEEKKKMEED

-929 DDEEENNEKEEN
+929 DEEEENNENKEEN
-941 NENNEEN
+941 NENNEDN
-948 ENEQRPEENKEDSS
+948 ENEPKPEENKEESS
-962 TEESEKDKDYND
+962 TEESEKDKEFND
-974 VNFWRPE
+974 VNYWKPE
-981 VKPNDDILTSIL
+981 IKANDDILSSIL
-993 SDLD
+993 KDLD

>member
-8 RLYNRNNY
+8 RLYNRNNF

-24 KMKNGQ
+24 KMKSGQ

-54 LSMLSHEAIRKL
+54 LSMLSHENIRKL

-72 LPQSDD
+72 LPQSED

-93 SCDNCSITDRLL
+93 CCDNCVITDRIL

-110 AEDSEEEEKEDD
+110 AEDSESEEKEDD
-122 EKGENNEDK
+122 EKGE
-131 KDEDDNEEFV
+131 KDEEEFV
-141 EVKEDEGSQ
+141 EVKEDEGKQ
-150 DKNKEEGVPN
+150 EKKKEEEPNKEEGVPN
-160 KDEKEKSEETKKE
+160 KDEKQNNEEPKKE
-173 GESKPAEEPKK
+173 GESKPVEEPKK
-184 EENKTEGENKAE
+184 EETKTEGENKAGEELKKE
-196 EPKKEGETKPTE
+196 EPKKEE
-208 ETEKEGESKPA
+208 EQ
-219 EEPKK
+219 
-224 EGENKPA
+224 
-231 EETKKEEET
+231 KKEET
-240 KPAEETKKEGE
+240 
-251 TKPAEE
+251 
-257 TKKEGET
+257 
-264 KPAEETKKEED
+264 
-275 KKEENKTEGENKP
+275 KTEGENKP

-293 KEEETKKEENKTEGE
+293 KEDAKKEEEQKKEETKTEGE
-308 NKPTEEPKKDED
+308 NKPVEEQKKEEPKKE
-320 KKEENK
+320 EENK
-326 AERENKPTE
+326 S
-335 ETKKEE
+335 
-341 EGKKEEKSEDEETCQ
+341 GEKNEDEETGQ
-356 QKHQPKEEEKE
+356 QKHQPKQEEEKE
-367 DENDNENENQGEE
+367 DENDNENDDDSKKENQGEE
-380 DSERK
+380 DSEKK

-431 SRIIQYLFDYPK
+431 SKIIQYLFDYPK

-489 RVLQELKESKEES
+489 RVLQELKDSKETS
-502 KYECICTT
+502 KYECICST
-510 LESTLYNKGFFIE
+510 LETTLYNKGFFIE

-544 PRKLIAIMKLL
+544 PKKLIAIMKLL
-555 IKINENALKFVDSR
+555 IKINENALKFVVSR
-569 VTTPLSQENPM
+569 VTPQLSQENPM

-604 ELVKKMFENTF
+604 ELVKKMFANTF
-615 SALEKNKFNFLEDL
+615 TALEKNKFNFLEDL

-639 FTSTYLVKQKKIGM
+639 FTSTYLIKQRKVGM
-653 KKLAQIELFRT
+653 KKLSQTELFRT
-664 LLDILVNANSINN
+664 LLDILVNANSLNN
-677 NEEQIKKIVECMN
+677 NEEQIKKMVECMN
-690 EKKLFWKMHKLFFDF
+690 EKKLFWKLHKLFFDF

-712 AFYSQIMDIILNES
+712 TLYSQILDIILNES
-726 SPDNLIDFVLIE
+726 APDNLIDFTLTE
-738 KGEKEENHL
+738 KGEKEEKNL

-755 LNNMKFTF
+755 LNHMKFTF
-763 TVSDSLSFHPNFSF
+763 TVSDHLSFHPNFSF
-777 EVSILNKIFNSKN
+777 EVSILNKIFTSKN
-790 NHLKDLIKDN
+790 EHLRDLIKDN

-848 KSFME
+848 KGFMDA
-853 VMDEDLDIYKIYTQ
+853 MDEDLDIYKKYLN
-867 GGDFNKALE
+867 GEDFNKALE
-876 EKREKERIE
+876 EKREKEKKE

-890 KEKLDEEKKKMEED
+890 KEKLAEEKKKMEED
-904 GYFNNEEEETDDKK
+904 GYFNNEEEEIDDKK

-929 DDEEENNEKEEN
+929 DDEEENNENKEEN
-941 NENNEEN
+941 NENNQDN
-948 ENEQRPEENKEDSS
+948 ENEPRPEENKEESS
-962 TEESEKDKDYND
+962 TEESEKDKEFND
-974 VNFWRPE
+974 VNFWKPE
-981 VKPNDDILTSIL
+981 IKASDDILSSIL
-993 SDLD
+993 EDLD

>member
-8 RLYNRNNY
+8 RLYNRNNF

-24 KMKNGQ
+24 KMKSGQ

-54 LSMLSHEAIRKL
+54 LSMLSHENIRKL

-72 LPQSDD
+72 LPQSED

-93 SCDNCSITDRLL
+93 CCDNCVITDRIL

-110 AEDSEEEEKEDD
+110 AEDSESEEKEDD
-122 EKGENNEDK
+122 EKGE
-131 KDEDDNEEFV
+131 KDEEEFV
-141 EVKEDEGSQ
+141 EVKEDEGKQ
-150 DKNKEEGVPN
+150 EKKKEEEPNKEEGVPN
-160 KDEKEKSEETKKE
+160 KDEKQNNEEPKKE
-173 GESKPAEEPKK
+173 GESKPVEEPKK
-184 EENKTEGENKAE
+184 EETKTEGENKAGEELKKE
-196 EPKKEGETKPTE
+196 EPKKEE
-208 ETEKEGESKPA
+208 EQ
-219 EEPKK
+219 
-224 EGENKPA
+224 
-231 EETKKEEET
+231 KKEET
-240 KPAEETKKEGE
+240 
-251 TKPAEE
+251 
-257 TKKEGET
+257 
-264 KPAEETKKEED
+264 
-275 KKEENKTEGENKP
+275 KTEGENKP

-293 KEEETKKEENKTEGE
+293 KEDAKKEEEQKKEETKTEGE
-308 NKPTEEPKKDED
+308 NKPVEEQKKEDDKKEEEQKKEETKTEGENKPVEEQKKEEPKKE
-320 KKEENK
+320 EENK
-326 AERENKPTE
+326 S
-335 ETKKEE
+335 
-341 EGKKEEKSEDEETCQ
+341 GEKNEDEETGQ
-356 QKHQPKEEEKE
+356 QKHQPKQEEEKE
-367 DENDNENENQGEE
+367 DENDNENDDDSKKENQGEE
-380 DSERK
+380 DSEKK

-431 SRIIQYLFDYPK
+431 SKIIQYLFDYPK

-489 RVLQELKESKEES
+489 RVLQELKDSKETS
-502 KYECICTT
+502 KYECICST
-510 LESTLYNKGFFIE
+510 LETTLYNKGFFIE

-544 PRKLIAIMKLL
+544 PKKLIAIMKLL
-555 IKINENALKFVDSR
+555 IKINENALKFVVSR
-569 VTTPLSQENPM
+569 VTPQLSQENPM

-604 ELVKKMFENTF
+604 ELVKKMFANTF
-615 SALEKNKFNFLEDL
+615 TALEKNKFNFLEDL

-639 FTSTYLVKQKKIGM
+639 FTSTYLIKQRKVGM
-653 KKLAQIELFRT
+653 KKLSQTELFRT
-664 LLDILVNANSINN
+664 LLDILVNANSLNN
-677 NEEQIKKIVECMN
+677 NEEQIKKMVECMN
-690 EKKLFWKMHKLFFDF
+690 EKKLFWKLHKLFFDF

-712 AFYSQIMDIILNES
+712 TLYSQILDIILNES
-726 SPDNLIDFVLIE
+726 APDNLIDFTLTE
-738 KGEKEENHL
+738 KGEKEEKNL

-755 LNNMKFTF
+755 LNHMKFTF
-763 TVSDSLSFHPNFSF
+763 TVSDHLSFHPNFSF
-777 EVSILNKIFNSKN
+777 EVSILNKIFTSKN
-790 NHLKDLIKDN
+790 EHLRDLIKDN

-848 KSFME
+848 KGFMD
-853 VMDEDLDIYKIYTQ
+853 VMDEDLDIYKKYLN
-867 GGDFNKALE
+867 GEDFNKALE
-876 EKREKERIE
+876 EKREKEKKE

-890 KEKLDEEKKKMEED
+890 KEKLAEEKKKMEED
-904 GYFNNEEEETDDKK
+904 GYFNNEEEEIDDKK

-929 DDEEENNEKEEN
+929 DDEEENNENKEEN
-941 NENNEEN
+941 NENNQDN
-948 ENEQRPEENKEDSS
+948 ENEPRPEENKEESS
-962 TEESEKDKDYND
+962 TEESEKDKEFND
-974 VNFWRPE
+974 VNFWKPE
-981 VKPNDDILTSIL
+981 IKASDDILSSIL
-993 SDLD
+993 EDLD

>member
-8 RLYNRNNY
+8 RLYNRNNF

-24 KMKNGQ
+24 KMKSGQ

-54 LSMLSHEAIRKL
+54 LSMLSHENIRKL

-72 LPQSDD
+72 LPQSED

-93 SCDNCSITDRLL
+93 CCDNCVITDRIL

-110 AEDSEEEEKEDD
+110 AEDSESEEKEDD
-122 EKGENNEDK
+122 EKGE
-131 KDEDDNEEFV
+131 KDEEEFV
-141 EVKEDEGSQ
+141 EVKEDEGKQ
-150 DKNKEEGVPN
+150 EKKKEEEPNKEEGVPN
-160 KDEKEKSEETKKE
+160 KDEKQNNEEPKKE
-173 GESKPAEEPKK
+173 GESKPVEEPKK
-184 EENKTEGENKAE
+184 EETKTEGENKAGEELKKE
-196 EPKKEGETKPTE
+196 EPKKEE
-208 ETEKEGESKPA
+208 EQ
-219 EEPKK
+219 
-224 EGENKPA
+224 
-231 EETKKEEET
+231 KKEET
-240 KPAEETKKEGE
+240 
-251 TKPAEE
+251 
-257 TKKEGET
+257 
-264 KPAEETKKEED
+264 
-275 KKEENKTEGENKP
+275 KTEGENKP

-293 KEEETKKEENKTEGE
+293 KEDAKKEEEQKKEETKTEGE
-308 NKPTEEPKKDED
+308 NKPAEEPKKEDAKKEEEQKKEETKTEGENKPVEEQKKEDD
-320 KKEENK
+320 KKEEEQK
-326 AERENKPTE
+326 KEETKTEGENKPVE
-335 ETKKEE
+335 EQKKEEPKKEE
-341 EGKKEEKSEDEETCQ
+341 ENKSGEKNEDEETGQ
-356 QKHQPKEEEKE
+356 QKHQPKQEEEKE
-367 DENDNENENQGEE
+367 DENDNENDDDSKKENQGEE
-380 DSERK
+380 DSEKK

-431 SRIIQYLFDYPK
+431 SKIIQYLFDYPK

-489 RVLQELKESKEES
+489 RVLQELKDSKETS
-502 KYECICTT
+502 KYECICST
-510 LESTLYNKGFFIE
+510 LETTLYNKGFFIE

-544 PRKLIAIMKLL
+544 PKKLIAIMKLL
-555 IKINENALKFVDSR
+555 IIINENALKFVVSR
-569 VTTPLSQENPM
+569 VTPQLSQENPM

-604 ELVKKMFENTF
+604 ELVKKMFANTF
-615 SALEKNKFNFLEDL
+615 TALEKNKFNFLEDL

-639 FTSTYLVKQKKIGM
+639 FTSTYLIKQRKVGM
-653 KKLAQIELFRT
+653 KKLSQTELFRT
-664 LLDILVNANSINN
+664 LLDILVNANSLNN
-677 NEEQIKKIVECMN
+677 NEEQIKKMVECMN
-690 EKKLFWKMHKLFFDF
+690 EKKLFWKLHKLFFDF

-712 AFYSQIMDIILNES
+712 TLYSQILDIILNES
-726 SPDNLIDFVLIE
+726 APDNLIDFTLTE
-738 KGEKEENHL
+738 KGEKEEKNL

-755 LNNMKFTF
+755 LNHMKFTF
-763 TVSDSLSFHPNFSF
+763 TVSDHLSFHPNFSF
-777 EVSILNKIFNSKN
+777 EVSILNKIFTSKN
-790 NHLKDLIKDN
+790 EHLRDLIKDN

-848 KSFME
+848 KGFMD
-853 VMDEDLDIYKIYTQ
+853 VMDEDLDIYKKYLN
-867 GGDFNKALE
+867 GEDFNKALE
-876 EKREKERIE
+876 EKREKEKKE

-890 KEKLDEEKKKMEED
+890 KEKLAEEKKKMEED
-904 GYFNNEEEETDDKK
+904 GYFNNEEEEIDDKK

-929 DDEEENNEKEEN
+929 DDEEENNENKEEN
-941 NENNEEN
+941 NENNQDN
-948 ENEQRPEENKEDSS
+948 ENEPRPEENKEESS
-962 TEESEKDKDYND
+962 TEESEKDKEFND
-974 VNFWRPE
+974 VNFWKPE
-981 VKPNDDILTSIL
+981 IKASDDILSSIL
-993 SDLD
+993 EDLD

>member
-8 RLYNRNNY
+8 RLYNRNNF

-24 KMKNGQ
+24 KMKSGQ

-54 LSMLSHEAIRKL
+54 LSMLSHENIRKL

-72 LPQSDD
+72 LPQSED

-93 SCDNCSITDRLL
+93 CCDNCVITDRIL

-110 AEDSEEEEKEDD
+110 AEDSESEEKEDD
-122 EKGENNEDK
+122 EKGE
-131 KDEDDNEEFV
+131 KDEEEFV
-141 EVKEDEGSQ
+141 EVKEDEGKQ
-150 DKNKEEGVPN
+150 EKKKEEEPNKEEGVPN
-160 KDEKEKSEETKKE
+160 KDEKQNNEEPKKE
-173 GESKPAEEPKK
+173 GESKPVEEPKK
-184 EENKTEGENKAE
+184 EETKTEGENKAGE
-196 EPKKEGETKPTE
+196 ELKK
-208 ETEKEGESKPA
+208 
-219 EEPKK
+219 
-224 EGENKPA
+224 
-231 EETKKEEET
+231 
-240 KPAEETKKEGE
+240 
-251 TKPAEE
+251 
-257 TKKEGET
+257 
-264 KPAEETKKEED
+264 
-275 KKEENKTEGENKP
+275 
-288 AEEPK
+288 EEPK
-293 KEEETKKEENKTEGE
+293 KEEENKSGE
-308 NKPTEEPKKDED
+308 KN
-320 KKEENK
+320 
-326 AERENKPTE
+326 
-335 ETKKEE
+335 
-341 EGKKEEKSEDEETCQ
+341 EDEETGQ
-356 QKHQPKEEEKE
+356 QKHQPKQEEEKE
-367 DENDNENENQGEE
+367 DENDNENDDDSKKENQGEE
-380 DSERK
+380 DSEKK

-431 SRIIQYLFDYPK
+431 SKIIQYLFDYPK

-489 RVLQELKESKEES
+489 RVLQELKDSKETS
-502 KYECICTT
+502 KYECICST
-510 LESTLYNKGFFIE
+510 LETTLYNKGFFIE

-544 PRKLIAIMKLL
+544 PKKLIAIMKLL
-555 IKINENALKFVDSR
+555 IIINENALKFVVSR
-569 VTTPLSQENPM
+569 VTPQLSQENPM

-604 ELVKKMFENTF
+604 ELVKKMFANTF
-615 SALEKNKFNFLEDL
+615 TALEKNKFNFLEDL

-639 FTSTYLVKQKKIGM
+639 FTSTYLIKQRKVGM
-653 KKLAQIELFRT
+653 KKLSQTELFRT
-664 LLDILVNANSINN
+664 LLDILVNANSLNN
-677 NEEQIKKIVECMN
+677 NEEQIKKMVECMN
-690 EKKLFWKMHKLFFDF
+690 EKKLFWKLHKLFFDF

-712 AFYSQIMDIILNES
+712 TLYSQILDIILNES
-726 SPDNLIDFVLIE
+726 APDNLIDFTLTE
-738 KGEKEENHL
+738 KGEKEEKNL

-755 LNNMKFTF
+755 LNHMKFTF
-763 TVSDSLSFHPNFSF
+763 TVSDHLSFHPNFSF
-777 EVSILNKIFNSKN
+777 EVSILNKIFTSKN
-790 NHLKDLIKDN
+790 EHLRDLIKDN

-848 KSFME
+848 KGFMD
-853 VMDEDLDIYKIYTQ
+853 VMDEDLDIYKKYLN
-867 GGDFNKALE
+867 GEDFNKALE
-876 EKREKERIE
+876 EKREKEKKE

-890 KEKLDEEKKKMEED
+890 KEKLAEEKKKMEED
-904 GYFNNEEEETDDKK
+904 GYFNNEEEEIDDKK

-929 DDEEENNEKEEN
+929 DDEEENNENKEEN
-941 NENNEEN
+941 NENNQDN
-948 ENEQRPEENKEDSS
+948 ENEPRPEENKEESS
-962 TEESEKDKDYND
+962 TEESEKDKEFND
-974 VNFWRPE
+974 VNFWKPE
-981 VKPNDDILTSIL
+981 IKASDDILSSIL
-993 SDLD
+993 EDLD